1 MSKQRPSDLYFG
13 SPDLQDPAS
22 PPEQQV
28 NETGPDG
35 ISLEFLTAALRD
47 RHLADD
53 IAAAGSGSGRF
64 LFHGWLE
71 KVTGAL
77 NDAYA
82 PYLHML
88 KGGPKAV
95 EQVLRS
101 PKFPARDR
109 IHRNKPAL
117 IALQLAARP
126 RGEAQVKACSEYA
139 PFLQCAAL
147 RQIPPEDFAERMA
160 SVKLKDAKATI
171 RAERKAARSASR
183 ETGAPQTDEVPPP
196 APEKAPKVLE
206 GTPEVWTQ
214 IVEPSNPPSDSEAAR
229 NPHPPNQSPATT
241 SSPATAPKK
250 VDATTDAR
258 VKSPV
263 IG

>member
-1 MSKQRPSDLYFG
+1 MKSERPELYLG
-13 SPDLQDPAS
+13 GTKIDADAA
-22 PPEQQV
+22 PEDHTD
-28 NETGPDG
+28 ETGPDG

-53 IAAAGSGSGRF
+53 IAAAGSGSGRL
-64 LFHGWLE
+64 LFYGWLE

-77 NDAYA
+77 NAAYA

-101 PKFPARDR
+101 PKFPARDK

-126 RGEAQVKACSEYA
+126 RGEAQFKACSEYS

-147 RQIPPEDFAERMA
+147 RRIPPEGFAERMA
-160 SVKLKDAKATI
+160 SVKLKDAKASI
-171 RAERKAARSASR
+171 RAVRQAARSASR
-183 ETGAPQTDEVPPP
+183 ETGAPQTDKVPPS
-196 APEKAPKVLE
+196 APERAPKVIE

-214 IVEPSNPPSDSEAAR
+214 IAEPSNPPSELGGGELEAGIGAGAKPASAQPIACCYEQSR
-229 NPHPPNQSPATT
+229 NGPEE
-241 SSPATAPKK
+241 
-250 VDATTDAR
+250 
-258 VKSPV
+258 
-263 IG
+263 G

>member
-1 MSKQRPSDLYFG
+1 
-13 SPDLQDPAS
+13 
-22 PPEQQV
+22 
-28 NETGPDG
+28 
-35 ISLEFLTAALRD
+35 
-47 RHLADD
+47 
-53 IAAAGSGSGRF
+53 
-64 LFHGWLE
+64 
-71 KVTGAL
+71 
-77 NDAYA
+77 
-82 PYLHML
+82 ML

-95 EQVLRS
+95 EQVLHS
-101 PKFPARDR
+101 PKFPARER

-126 RGEAQVKACSEYA
+126 RGEAQFKACSEYS

-147 RQIPPEDFAERMA
+147 RQIPPEDLAERMA
-160 SVKLKDAKATI
+160 SVKLKDAKASI
-171 RAERKAARSASR
+171 RAVRQAARSASR

-214 IVEPSNPPSDSEAAR
+214 IVEPSNPPSDSEAANSKQVSEPAR
-229 NPHPPNQSPATT
+229 NPHPPNQSPAAT

-263 IG
+263 IGFRLTIFDEAGKHPVNRPLNAAQAKALLAVDPTRFRLGTNYLQALASALKLRLSHSRNRTVSISKR

>member
-1 MSKQRPSDLYFG
+1 MAKRPSQPYFG
-13 SPDLQDPAS
+13 LAELDDTSKAS
-22 PPEQQV
+22 DSAPEL
-28 NETGPDG
+28 EHTTSDG

-53 IAAAGSGSGRF
+53 IAAAGSGSGRL

-71 KVTGAL
+71 KVRGAL

-126 RGEAQVKACSEYA
+126 RGEAQFKACSEYA

-171 RAERKAARSASR
+171 RSARHSCSPQAS
-183 ETGAPQTDEVPPP
+183 
-196 APEKAPKVLE
+196 
-206 GTPEVWTQ
+206 
-214 IVEPSNPPSDSEAAR
+214 S
-229 NPHPPNQSPATT
+229 T
-241 SSPATAPKK
+241 S
-250 VDATTDAR
+250 
-258 VKSPV
+258 
-263 IG
+263 GN